1 MKTLKLILCFVA
13 PTLWLSTHAQ
23 NATLANALT
32 TVKSEWYDV
41 NSDGILDYLSDRN
54 VYVFNSTLNGVSKKV
69 TGIYGKG
76 LWINANNDNLIDL
89 YGVMNDG
96 GKKGFVNLSNS
107 DYSTI
112 ELFSGRNT
120 SPTPVDYNNDGRT
133 DFIINE
139 ENRKVDVITLV
150 NGKYVKSQFSMLTP
164 EDYAGIKKDL
174 NLYYGGTGLSFDNVV
189 SYIPPKISTAIKSID
204 INNDGFVDLVSPQD
218 GAFYQNLGDGRYV
231 KNGFGGI
238 CTFRD
243 FNGDELMDVLIW
255 DKANKR
261 LSLHYSN
268 PDMTWTEKIMFSGLH
283 CNDNIFC
290 FDFDKD
296 GDVDI
301 LIPFDQYYQ
310 YWPES
315 GDGGYFSNGGSFL
328 MLSENKGGNSFKK
341 HEFSYN
347 GPLWF
352 HDCFD
357 INGDG
362 YFEITA
368 FKDNSKEMADL
379 VYFKINGTDIPD
391 NPVIIKESITELS
404 SYKDFSIEGKAM
416 LASIDN
422 SGNTYLLYNHF
433 PQNYVWGQLR
443 KISFSSK
450 NTRPDAPQHVNFVYN
465 EKTEQLKIFWGE
477 GADKETSSVDLT
489 YALRIGTEKN
499 NGDMF
504 FANANEAGV
513 RRNLDNG
520 NCGYS
525 RLRTIDVSSWKAGK
539 YYISVQSVDPNYS
552 GSEFSDYVIFE
563 KSKPAAGF
571 IISHDNGFSIGDTC
585 TITLQGGI
593 EPQCTY
599 QWDWAGGKIISQ
611 SGNGTE
617 YKIAFYEGGEKT
629 ICLSVRND
637 NGAEAKIEKKI
648 SVAQG
653 NIKPASDDKVL
664 YNAVFAIDIDEDGK
678 VELLSKDSQYRF
690 FEGDAEGN
698 YSAIKK
704 LWNSNLPLSSPYS
717 KLLVTADINKDGHS
731 DIAYYTYDEA
741 YTLINQDGELAVSDN
756 FYNDDS
762 HYSIYDKGS
771 YWADSNNDGFCDIF
785 LGSESQIL
793 INDGTYQSYSGIKAP
808 GYPGYDGII
817 IDYDHD
823 GLLDCFHVNSL
834 YYSSKKMYE
843 NSITWYRNNGDLT
856 FTENVVLKNETSSD
870 CWSDLKEIGDFD
882 GDGKWDY
889 FFSSAQYGVI
899 GVLDDELEILWG
911 DGSMTKIPCVDD
923 NPFSH
928 RYFIADVD
936 NNGCLDI
943 VNRCGGVAI
952 IYLNKDQTFNTQVID
967 DGTFGNDLRYVRSDG
982 KFVANGNVISVNANE
997 KPLAPTNLRASQSG
1011 KFVTIEWNHS
1021 VDKETPEALMQ
1032 YNISIKH
1039 KGKTGEGS
1047 YLISPLNSTKNG
1059 VPVPSPHNLLIGNKF
1074 TIPLANIPAGEYE
1087 VQVQG
1092 VDRWYQESD
1101 FSEVYNLTVLAQSVI
1116 EMPTSTGIG
1125 KEVTVTIVTNS
1136 GDAVNFGEGATVV
1149 ETSAGVYTVSWS
1161 TVGQKTVTV
1170 GSLASQNIYVYPLP
1184 EAGFTLP
1191 TSVLE
1196 GATVNFTG
1204 TNVGSGVWEYSLNG
1218 ADFEPMAGSETVKM
1232 SLGDGEKASLVFNV
1246 AGEYQV
1252 RHTVS
1257 DAFNSVERAVSVTV
1271 TSANSQPEITIVNI
1285 NPDSG
1290 KYQINWSA
1298 ERFPGEVIGVN
1309 VYKETTHSNVYELLA
1324 NVPVTENSYTDLT
1337 SQPDVTAS
1345 RYHISYVLSYGESQ
1359 RSDNHQAMHVM
1370 INQGMNNTWNLS
1382 WSHYEGAEV
1391 DCYRILGGTTADNL
1405 QFIAEVSGHI
1415 SSYSNIDISSSLRY
1429 YAVEIQVE
1437 ADDQPI
1443 TRGSDNVLSS
1453 RSNVISTD
1461 GASVIN
1467 FIADIVIYSEMGE
1480 SVMKGYR
1487 GETLQL
1493 FAYLHPFS
1501 ATLRDIDWSIVE
1513 GSDFATID
1521 KEGLLT
1527 AIESGDVTVRATA
1540 VDGSGVFDEFVVTLD
1555 LEAEGISPE
1564 NICPKNDIWPAD
1576 IYDITGRMVRKGAIS
1591 AEGLQPG
1598 LYIVKGKKILVK

>member
-1 MKTLKLILCFVA
+1 MKKFYLGVLGCLLA
-13 PTLWLSTHAQ
+13 MGANAQ
-23 NATLANALT
+23 NTTLANALT

-41 NSDGILDYLSDRN
+41 DSDGILDFQSNRN
-54 VYVFNSTLNGVSKKV
+54 VYVFNSTLNEVSKV
-69 TGIYGKG
+69 TSFLGKG
-76 LWINANNDNLIDL
+76 LWINANNDSLIDF
-89 YGVMNDG
+89 YGVMDDG
-96 GKKGFVNLSNS
+96 WKTGFVNHSNS

-112 ELFSGRNT
+112 ELFSGRNI
-120 SPTPVDYNNDGRT
+120 SPAPVDYNNDGRT

-139 ENRKVDVITLV
+139 ENRKVDVITLA

-174 NLYYGGTGLSFDNVV
+174 NLYHGTGLSFDNVV

-204 INNDGFVDLVSPQD
+204 INNDGLVDLVEPHE

-231 KNGFGGI
+231 KNGLGGI

-243 FNGDELMDVLIW
+243 FNNDELMDVLIW
-255 DKANKR
+255 DAANKK
-261 LSLHYSN
+261 LTLHYSN
-268 PDMTWTEKIMFSGLH
+268 PDMTWTEKKIFSGLH

-310 YWPES
+310 Y
-315 GDGGYFSNGGSFL
+315 DGYFNNGGSYL
-328 MLSENKGGNSFKK
+328 MLCENKGDNSFKK

-368 FKDNSKEMADL
+368 FRDNSKEMVDL
-379 VYFKINGTDIPD
+379 VYFTINGTDISD
-391 NPVIIKESITELS
+391 NPVTIKESFESIRILS
-404 SYKDFSIEGKAM
+404 SWDFPYIDGQAM

-422 SGNTYLLYNHF
+422 SGNTYLLYNYS
-433 PQNYVWGQLR
+433 PQYSYVYGQLM
-443 KISFSSK
+443 KISSSSK
-450 NTRPDAPQHVNFVYN
+450 NTRPDAPQHVNFVYD
-465 EKTEQLKIFWGE
+465 EKTEQLKVFWSE
-477 GADKETSSVDLT
+477 GSDKETSSVDLT

-499 NGDMF
+499 NCDMF
-504 FANANEAGV
+504 FANANELGL

-525 RLRTIDVSSWKAGK
+525 RFRTIDVSSWKTGK

-563 KSKPAAGF
+563 KPTPAAGF

-585 TITLQGGI
+585 TVILQEDI
-593 EPQCTY
+593 ESQCTC

-611 SGNGTE
+611 SENGTE
-617 YKIAFYEGGEKT
+617 YKIVFYEGGEKLVS
-629 ICLSVRND
+629 LSVKNH
-637 NGAEAKIEKKI
+637 NGKESKIEKRI

-653 NIKPASDDKVL
+653 NVKPTSYDKEKVL
-664 YNAVFAIDIDEDGK
+664 YNAVSAIDIDEDGK

-704 LWNSNLPLSSPYS
+704 LWNSNLPLSSSYS
-717 KLLVTADINKDGHS
+717 KYLVTADINKDGHS
-731 DIAYYTYDEA
+731 DVAYYTYGEA
-741 YTLINQDGELAVSDN
+741 YTLINEDGELTVSDN
-756 FYNDDS
+756 FYNYDL
-762 HYSIYDKGS
+762 HYSIHNNGR
-771 YWADSNNDGFCDIF
+771 YWADFNNDGFCDVF
-785 LGSESQIL
+785 LNPEIL
-793 INDGTYQSYSGIKAP
+793 INDGTYQSYSKIKAP
-808 GYPGYDGII
+808 GFDNIL

-823 GLLDCFHVNSL
+823 GLLDYFYVNSL
-834 YYSSKKMYE
+834 YDSSKKMYE

-856 FTENVVLKNETSSD
+856 FAENILKSETSSD
-870 CWSDLKEIGDFD
+870 SWSMDIKKISDFD

-889 FFSSAQYGVI
+889 LFNDAHSGYGVSFY
-899 GVLDDELEILWG
+899 DDELEILWG
-911 DGSMTKIPCVDD
+911 DGSTTKIPCVDD
-923 NPFSH
+923 NPFTSNC
-928 RYFIADVD
+928 FTVDAD

-943 VNRCGGVAI
+943 VIRCSENKRVVI
-952 IYLNKDQTFNTQVID
+952 IYLNKDHTFNTQVID
-967 DGTFGNDLRYVRSDG
+967 DATFGNDLCYVRSDG

-1039 KGKTGEGS
+1039 KGKTGDGS

-1059 VPVPSPHNLLIGNKF
+1059 MPVPSPYNLLIGNKF
-1074 TIPLANIPAGEYE
+1074 TIPLANIPVGEYE

-1116 EMPTSTGIG
+1116 EMPTSTGVG

-1136 GDAVNFGEGATVV
+1136 GEAVNFGEGATAV
-1149 ETSAGVYTVSWS
+1149 ETSAGVYTVSWN
-1161 TVGQKTVTV
+1161 TAGQKTVTV
-1170 GSLASQNIYVYPLP
+1170 GSLASQSIYVYPLP

-1196 GATVNFTG
+1196 RATVNFTG
-1204 TNVGSGVWEYSLNG
+1204 TNIGNGVWEYSLNG
-1218 ADFEPMAGSETVKM
+1218 SDFEPVAESETVKM

-1257 DAFNSVERAVSVTV
+1257 DAFNSVECAVSVTV
-1271 TSANSQPEITIVNI
+1271 TGTNCLPEIAIVNI
-1285 NPDSG
+1285 NPDNG

-1298 ERFPGEVIGVN
+1298 ERFPKEVTSVN

-1324 NVPVTENSYTDLT
+1324 NVPVAENSYTDLA

-1345 RYHISYVLSYGESQ
+1345 RYHISYVLPYGESQ
-1359 RSDNHQAMHVM
+1359 RCDDHQAMHVM
-1370 INQGMNNTWNLS
+1370 INQGMNNTCNLS

-1405 QFIAEVSGHI
+1405 QPIAEVSGHI
-1415 SSYSNIDISSSLRY
+1415 SSYSDIQAVGGMKY
-1429 YAVEIQVE
+1429 YAVEIQIG
-1437 ADDQPI
+1437 ADAQPI
-1443 TRGSDNVLSS
+1443 TRSSVNVLSS
-1453 RSNVISTD
+1453 RSNVISAD
-1461 GASVIN
+1461 DASIIN
-1467 FIADIVIYSEMGE
+1467 FITDVVIYSETEE
-1480 SVMKGYR
+1480 SVLKGYP

-1501 ATLRDIDWSIVE
+1501 ATLRDIDWGITV

-1521 KEGLLT
+1521 KNGLLT
-1527 AIESGDVTVRATA
+1527 AKESGKVTVRATA

-1555 LEAEGISPE
+1555 LEADGISPE
-1564 NICPKNDIWPAD
+1564 NIYPKNSIWPAD
-1576 IYDITGRMVRKGAIS
+1576 IYDVTGRIARKGAIS
-1591 AEGLQPG
+1591 TEGLSAG
-1598 LYIVKGKKILVK
+1598 LYLIKGKKVLVK